1 MEERHACMTTDVS
14 DAAEIVGD
22 TGIVV
27 LPRDAHAL
35 AKGWERMI
43 NLSTQERYALGQRAR
58 VQIQT
63 HYQIGEVVRRYQQLY
78 RQLIQRGWG
87 GIDEENFTVHS

>member
-1 MEERHACMTTDVS
+1 MTTDVS

-27 LPRDAHAL
+27 PPRDAYAL
-35 AKGWERMI
+35 AKGLERMI
-43 NLSTQERYALGQRAR
+43 NLSIQERYELGQRAR

-63 HYQIGEVVRRYQQLY
+63 HYQIGEVVQRYQQLY
-78 RQLIQRGWG
+78 RQLIQRGRG
-87 GIDEENFTVHS
+87 GIDEENISVYS